1 MNANALT
8 WPVGIRG
15 ISSIKRPHTVSTYIK
30 YLRRFWSLNVFSP
43 TCSLQSKIDCTC
55 RLVNALRN
63 YSYEFPA
70 SRRQK
75 RRLCRSCACLVRT
88 FLRHFNLILCHCVNT
103 TDCRCG
109 CREIERAQVLFGC
122 LHHLFRL
129 WLLRFRVSYTCS
141 GTFTLF
147 STSACLSL
155 GEFGRWHRSAMRCTR
170 DNTSALSLS
179 VSVSSTNPICPPG
192 IPGFLFNYRL
202 LTVQSDWRLLLPP
215 TIEIDCS
222 FRCMRNV

>member
-1 MNANALT
+1 MNFL
-8 WPVGIRG
+8 
-15 ISSIKRPHTVSTYIK
+15 
-30 YLRRFWSLNVFSP
+30 
-43 TCSLQSKIDCTC
+43 
-55 RLVNALRN
+55 
-63 YSYEFPA
+63 PA
-70 SRRQK
+70 VDKK

-147 STSACLSL
+147 STSACLSP

-170 DNTSALSLS
+170 DNTSALSLCLCVFHQPNMSSRDSRVSLQLSSLNCS
-179 VSVSSTNPICPPG
+179 VWLTALTAADYWNWLFVSMHAECVI
-192 IPGFLFNYRL
+192 IR
-202 LTVQSDWRLLLPP
+202 P
-215 TIEIDCS
+215 TMFPQRTLGAS
-222 FRCMRNV
+222 YL